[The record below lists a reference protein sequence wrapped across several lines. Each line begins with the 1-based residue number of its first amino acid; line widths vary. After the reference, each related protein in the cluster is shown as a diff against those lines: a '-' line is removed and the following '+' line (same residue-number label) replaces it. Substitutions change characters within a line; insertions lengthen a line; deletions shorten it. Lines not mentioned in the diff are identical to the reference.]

1 MKTIL
6 YVYHASNIGGGTY
19 CLLNIIKA
27 LDRKAYRPIVL
38 LGRDGPLVAE
48 LKALDVDVLFISK
61 ITTVPYN
68 KSIFTLHNIVRMMRI
83 VQSLKLFC
91 NILHKIKP
99 DIVYINT
106 MMLYPFLR
114 IAKKNGIKTVI
125 HIREHWPE
133 NQHYIQRNLAISQ
146 IRKFAD
152 EVIAINSYSA
162 SMIENKTHSVNIIY
176 DWIDLSNRYE
186 DRPYSKI
193 FNEDCSHKKV
203 YLCTGGYDRI
213 KGSLEVI
220 RAFSSVI
227 KGDDSRLLLLGTK
240 PNSKTNR
247 LRKFLFINSEKT
259 YIEELDKAISSDN
272 RIRIIPNTYFIKH
285 IYEQAYCVL
294 SYFKIPHANL
304 ALAESIILHIPVIAA
319 ENAESLEYSIKGE
332 LAVLY
337 KENNYNDFKEQL
349 MAFDRIE
356 PLLKK
361 KLKEKSTYVEKMF
374 NPEANIK
381 KLEEVYQKLL
391 S

>member
-19 CLLNIIKA
+19 CLLNMIKA

-38 LGRDGPLVAE
+38 LGSEGPLVAE
-48 LKALDVDVLFISK
+48 LKALEVDILFIST

-68 KSIFTLHNIVRMMRI
+68 KSLFTLHNIMRIMRI

-91 NILHKIKP
+91 HILHKIKP
-99 DIVYINT
+99 DIVYLNT

-133 NQHYIQRNLAISQ
+133 NQHCIQRKLAISQ

-152 EVIAINSYSA
+152 QVIAINSYSA
-162 SMIENKTHSVNIIY
+162 SMIEDKTHRVNIVY
-176 DWIDLSNRYE
+176 DWIDLSKRYE
-186 DRPYSKI
+186 NRPYSKI

-203 YLCTGGYDRI
+203 YLCTGGYDNI
-213 KGSLEVI
+213 KGTLEVV
-220 RAFSSVI
+220 RAFSSVV
-227 KGDDSRLLLLGTK
+227 KDNNSRLLLLGNK
-240 PNSKTNR
+240 PTIKTNR
-247 LRKFLFINSEKT
+247 LRKFLFINSQKT
-259 YIEELDKAISSDN
+259 YIEELDKAISADD
-272 RIRIIPNTYFIKH
+272 RIKMIPNTYFIKH

-304 ALAESIILHIPVIAA
+304 ALAENIILHTPVIAA
-319 ENAESLEYSIKGE
+319 ENAESLEYSAEGE

-337 KENNYNDFKEQL
+337 EENNYNNFKEQL
-349 MAFDRIE
+349 KAFDSIE
-356 PLLKK
+356 PSLKK
-361 KLKEKSTYVEKMF
+361 KLREKSHQVEKMF
-374 NPEANIK
+374 NPETNIK
-381 KLEEVYQKLL
+381 KLEEIYQKLL
-391 S
+391 N